1 MYALCLLNTCSYQG
15 VSQVQAH
22 EGEPQQWF
30 KNVLLVKCHRD
41 KFADSGDSGSV
52 IFDGE
57 GDAVGLLFG
66 CLFSNEMSTLYG
78 LASPMEVVLKTLEQK
93 LEEKTGSSK
102 KDKLK
107 LETYITKKELTRK
120 PIN

>member
-1 MYALCLLNTCSYQG
+1 MQT
-15 VSQVQAH
+15 H
-22 EGEPQQWF
+22 EREHVKWF
-30 KNVLLVKCHRD
+30 KNVLLVKCNIPD
-41 KFADSGDSGSV
+41 SFAKSGDSGSV
-52 IFDGE
+52 IFDEE

-66 CLFSNEMSTLYG
+66 CLFSNEMSTIYG